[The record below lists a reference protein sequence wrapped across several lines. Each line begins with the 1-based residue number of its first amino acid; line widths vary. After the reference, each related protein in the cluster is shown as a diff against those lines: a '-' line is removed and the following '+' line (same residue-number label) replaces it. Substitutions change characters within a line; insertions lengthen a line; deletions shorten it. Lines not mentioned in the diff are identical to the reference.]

1 MDKEIIER
9 WEKGKENLRK
19 WFEVTPQSEYG
30 DYSKVVSALIKH
42 CLNQYTGSYDY
53 EMFSEEFDVSD
64 HGDYQGTQI
73 FLLHKDV
80 YQPDTEYYYVFD
92 KYYGS
97 CSGCDTLLSI
107 NGYEDRIP
115 TAEQVDE
122 YMTLC
127 LRMVQ
132 RMRCLGDLFKDE

>member
-9 WEKGKENLRK
+9 WERGKESLRK
-19 WFEVTPQSEYG
+19 WFEMTPQSKY
-30 DYSKVVSALIKH
+30 DSYSKVVSALIKN
-42 CLNQYTGSYDY
+42 CLNYGDLDY
-53 EMFSEEFDVSD
+53 GEEFSEDFDVSD

-80 YQPDTEYYYVFD
+80 YQPDVNSYYIFNN
-92 KYYGS
+92 YYGS

-107 NGYEDRIP
+107 SQYEEGIP
-115 TAEQVDE
+115 TKEQVDE

-127 LRMVQ
+127 LHMVQ
-132 RMRCLGDLFKDE
+132 RMRWLGDLFKE